1 MQTTSTIQKSIR
13 RQYRKYL
20 RFIKHKGQLRK
31 ALLAMEFE
39 RAARTRKGL
48 LPEERSEHILQLLHA
63 RIEAAYALPM
73 QAPVK
78 RLWPASRVAAAAIII
93 ILATAAVTYVCRHRS
108 PQLAAR
114 QVAPLQD
121 QVVAYVNEKNQ
132 PQSLTLP
139 DGSHLKVWPGSSLSY
154 YKQFTTTSR
163 TISLKGKAIF
173 EVAKDKAR
181 PFTVFAGDI
190 STTALGTV
198 FMVNTQEPRK
208 VQVQLFEGK
217 VMIRSASE
225 KIAMHD
231 VYLKAGEQFEINK
244 MLGAVCVSP
253 LVDSNNIAAGK
264 KEKPL
269 KNINNS
275 VLEFNQTPLAN
286 VLASVGERY
295 HVRFKFRN
303 GDFNRMYVTGKFLPA
318 DSLPVVLNML
328 GTIYRLNFIQQNNT
342 IEVTGR

>member
-1 MQTTSTIQKSIR
+1 M
-13 RQYRKYL
+13 
-20 RFIKHKGQLRK
+20 
-31 ALLAMEFE
+31 
-39 RAARTRKGL
+39 
-48 LPEERSEHILQLLHA
+48 
-63 RIEAAYALPM
+63 
-73 QAPVK
+73 
-78 RLWPASRVAAAAIII
+78 ASF
-93 ILATAAVTYVCRHRS
+93 
-108 PQLAAR
+108 PQLAAK
-114 QVAPLQD
+114 QVTAP
-121 QVVAYVNEKNQ
+121 VNPVIAYVNEKKE

-139 DGSHLKVWPGSSLSY
+139 DSSRIKVWPGSSVTY

-198 FMVNTQEPRK
+198 FMVNTLEPRK

-217 VMIRSASE
+217 VMIRSATE

-253 LVDSNNIAAGK
+253 LVDSNTIAAK
-264 KEKPL
+264 KSTKPL
-269 KNINNS
+269 KNISNS

-303 GDFNRMYVTGKFLPA
+303 G
-318 DSLPVVLNML
+318 
-328 GTIYRLNFIQQNNT
+328 NF
-342 IEVTGR
+342 

>member
-1 MQTTSTIQKSIR
+1 
-13 RQYRKYL
+13 
-20 RFIKHKGQLRK
+20 
-31 ALLAMEFE
+31 MEFE
-39 RAARTRKGL
+39 RNARTRKGL
-48 LPEERSEHILQLLHA
+48 LREERSEHILQLLHA
-63 RIEAAYALPM
+63 RIGVVYAPQ
-73 QAPVK
+73 QAPV
-78 RLWPASRVAAAAIII
+78 RQMWQAPRVAAAAII
-93 ILATAAVTYVCRHRS
+93 LLVATAAVTYVALHRS
-108 PQLAAR
+108 PQLAAK
-114 QVAPLQD
+114 QQAVPANT
-121 QVVAYVNEKNQ
+121 VIAYVNEKNE
-132 PQSLTLP
+132 PQLLTLP
-139 DGSHLKVWPGSSLSY
+139 DSSRIKVWPGSSVTY

-198 FMVNTQEPRK
+198 FMVNTLEPRK

-217 VMIRSASE
+217 VMIRSGSE
-225 KIAMHD
+225 KIAMYD

-253 LVDSNNIAAGK
+253 LIDSNNLAINK
-264 KEKPL
+264 RSKPL

-275 VLEFNQTPLAN
+275 LLEFNQTPLAN

-295 HVRFKFRN
+295 HVRFKFKN
-303 GDFNRMYVTGKFLPA
+303 GDFNKMYVTGKFLPT

-328 GTIYRLNFIQQNNT
+328 GTIYKLNFTQQNNT

>member
-1 MQTTSTIQKSIR
+1 MISTIHKSLR
-13 RQYRKYL
+13 RQYRKCY

-31 ALLAMEFE
+31 ALLAIEFE
-39 RAARTRKGL
+39 RNARTRLGL
-48 LPEERSEHILQLLHA
+48 LPEERSEHILQLLHT
-63 RIEAAYALPM
+63 RIGAAYTMPQ

-78 RLWPASRVAAAAIII
+78 QMWSASRVAAAAIV
-93 ILATAAVTYVCRHRS
+93 ILLVGATGIYVYWHRS
-108 PQLAAR
+108 PQLAAK
-114 QVAPLQD
+114 
-121 QVVAYVNEKNQ
+121 QVVVSTNTVIAYVNEKNE

-139 DGSHLKVWPGSSLSY
+139 DCSHIKVWPGSSVTY
-154 YKQFTTTSR
+154 YKQFTAVSR

-198 FMVNTQEPRK
+198 FMVNTLEPRK
-208 VQVQLFEGK
+208 VQVQLYEGK

-253 LVDSNNIAAGK
+253 LADSNSLAANK
-264 KEKPL
+264 KTKPL

-275 VLEFNQTPLAN
+275 VLDFNQTPLAN

-303 GDFNRMYVTGKFLPA
+303 GDFDKMYVTGKFLPT

-328 GTIYRLNFIQQNNT
+328 GTIYRLNFTQQNNT